1 VSTWKLR
8 LRRIHI
14 VKEPDMVHGMIGK
27 KLGMVQIFDEAGRAL
42 GVTVVEAG
50 PCTVVQKRDNSKV
63 QLGYGEV
70 KENKVNKPNMG
81 HFKKAG
87 VSPFKVLRE
96 FVTDDAESIE
106 VGQEI
111 RADIFNPGD
120 TVKVIGT
127 SKGKGF
133 AGVMKKWN
141 FGGGRETHGSRSHRI
156 PGSIGQCAWPSRV
169 FKGKR
174 MPGRMGGVRV
184 TAPSVKIIEVRPDEN
199 LIFLKGPVPGP
210 KGAIVLIRKS

>member
-1 VSTWKLR
+1 
-8 LRRIHI
+8 
-14 VKEPDMVHGMIGK
+14 MVQGMIGR
-27 KLGMVQIFDEAGRAL
+27 KLGMLQIFDESGHAM

-50 PCTVVQKRDNSKV
+50 PCTVIQKRGDSKI
-63 QLGYGEV
+63 QLGYALA
-70 KENKVNKPNMG
+70 KEHKVIKPLLG
-81 HFKKAG
+81 QFRKAG
-87 VSPFKVLRE
+87 TPPFKVLKE
-96 FVTDDAESIE
+96 FPADDPDAIE

-120 TVKVIGT
+120 TVKVVGT

-133 AGVMKKWN
+133 SGVIRKWN

-156 PGSIGQCAWPSRV
+156 PGSVGQCAWPSRI

-184 TAPSVKIIEVRPDEN
+184 TAPSVQVVEVRPDEN
-199 LIFLKGPVPGP
+199 LIFLKGPVPGAR
-210 KGAIVLIRKS
+210 GAIVLIRKS

>member
-1 VSTWKLR
+1 
-8 LRRIHI
+8 
-14 VKEPDMVHGMIGK
+14 MVHGMIGK
-27 KLGMVQIFDEAGRAL
+27 KLGMVQIFDEAGHAI

-50 PCTVVQKRDNSKV
+50 PCTVIQKMQNSKI
-63 QLGYGEV
+63 QLGYGV
-70 KENKVNKPNMG
+70 AKESKVNKPMMG
-81 HFKKAG
+81 QFKKAG
-87 VSPFKVLRE
+87 VSPFKMLKE
-96 FVTDDAESIE
+96 FPSDDADAIE
-106 VGQEI
+106 IGQEI

-156 PGSIGQCAWPSRV
+156 PGSVGQCAWPSRV
-169 FKGKR
+169 FRGKK
-174 MPGRMGGVRV
+174 MPGRMGGVKV
-184 TAPSVKIIEVRPDEN
+184 TAPSVKVIEVRPDEN

-210 KGAIVLIRKS
+210 NGAIVLIRKS

>member
-1 VSTWKLR
+1 
-8 LRRIHI
+8 
-14 VKEPDMVHGMIGK
+14 MVHGMIGK
-27 KLGMVQIFDEAGRAL
+27 KLGMVQIFDEAGHAI

-50 PCTVVQKRDNSKV
+50 PCTVIQKRENSKI
-63 QLGYGEV
+63 QLGYGEA
-70 KENKVNKPNMG
+70 KENKVNKPMMG
-81 HFKKAG
+81 QFKKAG
-87 VSPFKVLRE
+87 VSPFKVLKE
-96 FVTDDAESIE
+96 FPSDDADSIE

-156 PGSIGQCAWPSRV
+156 PGSVGQCAWPSRV
-169 FKGKR
+169 FRGKK
-174 MPGRMGGVRV
+174 MPGRMGGVKV
-184 TAPSVKIIEVRPDEN
+184 TAPSVKVIEVRADEN

-210 KGAIVLIRKS
+210 NGAIVLIRKS

>member
-1 VSTWKLR
+1 
-8 LRRIHI
+8 
-14 VKEPDMVHGMIGK
+14 MVHGMIGK
-27 KLGMVQIFDEAGRAL
+27 KLGMVQIFDEEGHAI

-50 PCTVVQKRDNSKV
+50 PCTVIQKKGNSKI
-63 QLGYGEV
+63 QLGYGEA
-70 KENKVNKPNMG
+70 KENKVNKPMLG
-81 HFKKAG
+81 QFKKAG
-87 VSPFKVLRE
+87 VSPFKVLKE
-96 FVTDDAESIE
+96 FSSDDADSLE

-120 TVKVIGT
+120 TVKVIGA

-133 AGVMKKWN
+133 AGVIKKWN

-156 PGSIGQCAWPSRV
+156 PGSVGQCAWPSRV
-169 FKGKR
+169 FKGKK

-184 TAPSVKIIEVRPDEN
+184 TAPKVKIIEVRPDEN

-210 KGAIVLIRKS
+210 NGAIVLIRKR

>member
-1 VSTWKLR
+1 
-8 LRRIHI
+8 
-14 VKEPDMVHGMIGK
+14 MVHGMIGK
-27 KLGMVQIFDEAGRAL
+27 KLGMVQIFDEAGHAI

-50 PCTVVQKRDNSKV
+50 PCTVIRKQENSKI
-63 QLGYGEV
+63 QLGYGV
-70 KENKVNKPNMG
+70 AKENKVNKPMMG
-81 HFKKAG
+81 QFKKAG
-87 VSPFKVLRE
+87 VSPFKVLKE
-96 FVTDDAESIE
+96 FSSDDAESLE

-120 TVKVIGT
+120 TVRVIGT

-156 PGSIGQCAWPSRV
+156 PGSVGQCAWPSRV
-169 FKGKR
+169 FRGKR
-174 MPGRMGGVRV
+174 MPGRMGGVQV
-184 TAPSVKIIEVRPDEN
+184 TAPSVKVIEVRPDEN

-210 KGAIVLIRKS
+210 NGAIILIRKS